1 MAKRGCSEGGKWCQD
16 SIITECYYDTPGYI
30 VFIYLFCFN
39 AGYLK

>member
-16 SIITECYYDTPGYI
+16 SIITECYDTPGYV